1 MTGAPNESQKSR
13 QTRNRVSA
21 KIIKDEPTDAPVPVE
36 SPPDHGW
43 QNPAELDYID
53 ASTMS
58 KAAIFEYLITHSF
71 SVPPKRNMWVT
82 ITSADGTTT
91 VIPGGYRIPLLFAA
105 HFQWSSLRLV
115 LVSGEWDQF
124 NSGILHI
131 SRMCDRFL
139 EEARRAMKGGMVKGW
154 RCQIFD
160 RLLVRYRLHHLLSD
174 PASVKEFDETYG
186 EVEYANDAVKFDWK
200 RWALKG
206 HKGFRLLEEDINEGV
221 ELGRWLEG
229 LRERDGDWV
238 WDASPDASGRRA
250 MDYLEE
256 WKKIRLWTAPPPPP
270 PARNSDPTL
279 PNDPVPPPDYSISH
293 PPPPNDDLLEFLK
306 TRTEEIK
313 NQERRIAALEADLA
327 MLKTTRSSVAPM
339 PVEDAEPEFIPME
352 NFPDIADI
360 DCASSFWQDP
370 LKRFL
375 EMPDV
380 EAAKVEDMDVDVVME
395 DASLSVGP
403 VKSWRKIQRMG
414 G

>member
-1 MTGAPNESQKSR
+1 MTGAPNESKKAR
-13 QTRNRVSA
+13 QTRNRVSV
-21 KIIKDEPTDAPVPVE
+21 KIIKDEPTDALVPVE
-36 SPPDHGW
+36 SPPDHDW
-43 QNPAELDYID
+43 QNPAELNYID

-58 KAAIFEYLITHSF
+58 KAAIVEYLITHSF

-105 HFQWSSLRLV
+105 HFQWTSLRLV
-115 LVSGEWDQF
+115 LGSGEWDQF

-139 EEARRAMKGGMVKGW
+139 EEARSAMRRGMVKGW
-154 RCQIFD
+154 RCQTFD
-160 RLLVRYRLHHLLSD
+160 RLLVRYRLYHLLSD
-174 PASVKEFDETYG
+174 PDSVKEFHETYG

-206 HKGFRLLEEDINEGV
+206 HKGFKLLEEDINEGV
-221 ELGRWLEG
+221 GLGRWLEG
-229 LRERDGDWV
+229 LRERDGDWE
-238 WDASPDASGRRA
+238 WDTSPDASGRHA

-256 WKKIRLWTAPPPPP
+256 WRKTKVWTAPPPPAKNP
-270 PARNSDPTL
+270 DPTP
-279 PNDPVPPPDYSISH
+279 PNDAVPPPDYSISH
-293 PPPPNDDLLEFLK
+293 PPPPNDDLLQFLK

-327 MLKTTRSSVAPM
+327 MLRTTRTSVTPM
-339 PVEDAEPEFIPME
+339 PTENAEPEFIPME
-352 NFPDIADI
+352 NFPDIADV

-375 EMPDV
+375 DMPEV

-395 DASLSVGP
+395 DASQSAGP

>member
-1 MTGAPNESQKSR
+1 MTGAPNESKKSR
-13 QTRNRVSA
+13 PIRNRVSA
-21 KIIKDEPTDAPVPVE
+21 KIIKDEPTNALVPVE

-58 KAAIFEYLITHSF
+58 KAAIVEYLITHSF

-91 VIPGGYRIPLLFAA
+91 VIPGGYHVPLLFAA
-105 HFQWSSLRLV
+105 HFQWTSLRLV
-115 LVSGEWDQF
+115 LNSGEWDQF

-139 EEARRAMKGGMVKGW
+139 EEARSAMKRGMMKGW
-154 RCQIFD
+154 RCQTFD
-160 RLLVRYRLHHLLSD
+160 RLLVRYRLYHLLSD

-186 EVEYANDAVKFDWK
+186 EVEYANDVVKFDWK

-206 HKGFRLLEEDINEGV
+206 HKGFKLLPEDIKEGV
-221 ELGRWLEG
+221 ELGTWLEG
-229 LRERDGDWV
+229 LKERDGDWV
-238 WDASPDASGRRA
+238 WDASLDASGRRA

-256 WKKIRLWTAPPPPP
+256 WKKIKVLPVPP
-270 PARNSDPTL
+270 PANNPDPTP
-279 PNDPVPPPDYSISH
+279 PNDAVPPPDYSISH
-293 PPPPNDDLLEFLK
+293 PPPPNDLLQFL
-306 TRTEEIK
+306 TARTEEIK

-327 MLKTTRSSVAPM
+327 MLKTTRTSVTSM
-339 PVEDAEPEFIPME
+339 PVGDTEPEFIPME
-352 NFPDIADI
+352 NFPDITDV

-370 LKRFL
+370 LKKFL
-375 EMPDV
+375 DMPDV
-380 EAAKVEDMDVDVVME
+380 EAAKVEDMDVDVIMD
-395 DASLSVGP
+395 DASLSAGP